1 MVIIREMKKSDIDS
15 IRKIAALTWKHTYSE
30 IIPEAIQSK
39 VLNDAYSNEEMD
51 NRLNSSLT
59 LVAEYKD
66 EITGYAFFS
75 GDLTKKDIYL
85 ESIYI
90 HPSFQGQGIGKQ
102 LLSTGINYYRNPSTL
117 SLTVYKGNPN
127 IVFYEKEGF
136 KVVKENTGD
145 FYGHPMVFIMM
156 AKDLK

>member
-15 IRKIAALTWKHTYSE
+15 IRKIAAFTWKHTYSE

-66 EITGYAFFS
+66 EITGYAFFQA
-75 GDLTKKDIYL
+75 T
-85 ESIYI
+85 
-90 HPSFQGQGIGKQ
+90 
-102 LLSTGINYYRNPSTL
+102 
-117 SLTVYKGNPN
+117 
-127 IVFYEKEGF
+127 
-136 KVVKENTGD
+136 
-145 FYGHPMVFIMM
+145 
-156 AKDLK
+156 